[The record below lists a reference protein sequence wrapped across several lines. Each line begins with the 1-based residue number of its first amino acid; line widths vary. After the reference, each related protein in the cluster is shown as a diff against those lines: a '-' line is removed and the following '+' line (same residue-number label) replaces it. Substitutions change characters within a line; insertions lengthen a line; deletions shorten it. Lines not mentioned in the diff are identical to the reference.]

1 MQLKE
6 AAYRPY
12 MLALLAVILASNGVD
27 RLALSLLL
35 QEIKVDL
42 ALSDTQLGLMSGI
55 AFAIF
60 YSLMGIPIARW
71 ADKGNRVVIITITT
85 ALWSVAVGLCALAG
99 NFAQLLL
106 IRVGVAVGE
115 AGCIPPAHSLIADHF
130 SRTERP
136 RALSRYM
143 LGGPL
148 SAVIGYLLAGWLNE
162 LYGWR
167 ITFVIVGIP
176 GLVLAIVA
184 WFTLREPRR
193 QGMMD
198 ACEQAPKEKST
209 VQGGSDA
216 QESSPSLREVF
227 VTLWTIPTFR
237 HLMFSFAAVS
247 FFSYG
252 IGKWKPA
259 FFIRSFGME
268 TGELGAWFTLIYG
281 VGGLLG
287 IYLGGALASR
297 FAARNERLQLKSMA
311 LTYAAFAVV
320 STAIYLVSN
329 VYVAFALM
337 AIATIGGNSVAG
349 PVFATIQTLVPPR
362 MRAMSIALLYLFAN
376 LVGLGLGP
384 LGVGMLSDAI
394 APWAGKESL
403 RYVLLVLSPGYLWGA
418 WHLWR
423 ASTTVVRDMEVT
435 HKRDSTTSDS
445 AQVEASSNA
454 PRRIPGETVS
464 SSI

>member
-1 MQLKE
+1 MPLKE

-12 MLALLAVILASNGVD
+12 MLTLLAVILASNGVD

-71 ADKGNRVVIITITT
+71 ADKGNRVTIITVTT

-99 NFAQLLL
+99 NFVQLLL

-148 SAVIGYLLAGWLNE
+148 SAVFGYLLAGWLNE

-167 ITFVIVGIP
+167 LTFLIVGIP
-176 GLVLAIVA
+176 GLLLAIVA

-193 QGMMD
+193 QGMLN
-198 ACEQAPKEKST
+198 AREQASKEWP
-209 VQGGSDA
+209 DA

-297 FAARNERLQLKSMA
+297 FAARNERLQLKMMA

-320 STAIYLVSN
+320 STAMYLVSN

-394 APWAGKESL
+394 APWAGTESL

-435 HKRDSTTSDS
+435 YEREMTSSDS